1 VTRLAASGV
10 FGAYAP
16 ENLNNAV
23 YLRRQ
28 KPMGVVGIQLRR
40 YLLRLSGCERN
51 PGGWDRYFNPP
62 PQPEPP
68 LSFTTINL

>member
-51 PGGWDRYFNPP
+51 PGGGIDISTPHPNPSRAIAQRP
-62 PQPEPP
+62 
-68 LSFTTINL
+68 